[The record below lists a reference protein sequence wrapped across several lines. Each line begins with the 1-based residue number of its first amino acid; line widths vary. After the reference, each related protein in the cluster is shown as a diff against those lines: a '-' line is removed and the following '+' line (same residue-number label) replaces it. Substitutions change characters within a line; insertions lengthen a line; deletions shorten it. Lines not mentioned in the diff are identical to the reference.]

1 MDTQGIESRHRQ
13 DAEHLGGSET
23 KGIFVSV
30 DDVDLY
36 ARYKDGRITSDS
48 DLRRLLQLG
57 YQFYKATGRYG
68 RWVSD
73 LAAVIG
79 DDCIGG

>member
-1 MDTQGIESRHRQ
+1 MTQAQ
-13 DAEHLGGSET
+13 
-23 KGIFVSV
+23 GIFVTA

-57 YQFYKATGRYG
+57 YKFYKATGRYG

-79 DDCIGG
+79 DEELGG

>member
-1 MDTQGIESRHRQ
+1 MTTQGI
-13 DAEHLGGSET
+13 
-23 KGIFVSV
+23 FVTA

-57 YQFYKATGRYG
+57 YKFYKATGLYG
-68 RWVSD
+68 RWVSE
-73 LAAVIG
+73 LAAIVG
-79 DDCIGG
+79 DDCLA